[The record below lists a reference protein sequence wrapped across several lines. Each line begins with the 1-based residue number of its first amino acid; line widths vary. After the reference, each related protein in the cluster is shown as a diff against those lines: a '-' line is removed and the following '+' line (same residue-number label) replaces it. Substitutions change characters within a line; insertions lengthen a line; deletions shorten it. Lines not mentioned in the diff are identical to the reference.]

1 MHPLCLRS
9 SFFDCWRTHQKRLG
23 GIQVKPVKIGLLGLG
38 TVGTGV
44 VRIVEGHQEDLQRQV
59 GCSVQIECILVKHLD
74 KERSVLVDSSKLTED
89 PWAVINNPEIDVV
102 IEVMGGTGLA
112 KEYILAALERGK
124 HVVTANKD
132 LMAQHGQEI
141 LQKAS
146 EKGCDVYYEA
156 SVAGGVPILRTL
168 VEGFSSDRIYKM
180 MGIVNGTTN
189 YILTKMSQEGASY
202 HAVLKEAQELGYA
215 EADPTSDVEGFD
227 AAYKMTI
234 LATLG
239 FHAKIAYEDVQVK
252 GISKVGKEDILY
264 AQKLGYE
271 MKLLGIA
278 ENQDGYISISVE
290 PTMVKRDHP
299 LASVN
304 GVFNAIYVYGEAVGE
319 TMFYGRGAGEMPTA
333 TSVVADIV
341 AVIKNLKLGVN
352 GRRGSNAYKEKKLK
366 TAEQIE
372 AKYFVLLHVEDK
384 AGVLA
389 RITQVFGQHDVSLE
403 SVIQQ
408 PNTNNPKA
416 ELVIITHHATKANM
430 NKVIDAFNG
439 LGVVEEVQSVYRVEG

>member
-1 MHPLCLRS
+1 
-9 SFFDCWRTHQKRLG
+9 
-23 GIQVKPVKIGLLGLG
+23 VKPVKIGLLGLG

-44 VRIVEGHQEDLQRQV
+44 VRIIEGHQEDLQRQV
-59 GCSVQIECILVKHLD
+59 GCPVLIERILVQHVD
-74 KERSVLVDSSKLTED
+74 KERTIHIDSNKLTED
-89 PWAVINNPEIDVV
+89 PWSVINSPEIDVI
-102 IEVMGGTGLA
+102 IEVMGGIGLA

-124 HVVTANKD
+124 HIVTANKD

-146 EKGCDVYYEA
+146 EKGCDVFYEA

-202 HAVLKEAQELGYA
+202 NDVLKEAKDLGYA
-215 EADPTSDVEGFD
+215 ESDPTSDVEGYD

-239 FHAKIAYEDVQVK
+239 FHAKIKYEDVKVK
-252 GISKVGKEDILY
+252 GISKVSKEDIAY
-264 AQKLGYE
+264 AKKLGYE

-278 ENQDGYISISVE
+278 ENQDGYVSISVE
-290 PTMVKRDHP
+290 PTMVKQDHP
-299 LASVN
+299 LAAVN

-352 GRRGSNAYKEKKLK
+352 GQRGSNSYLEKKIK

-372 AKYFVLLHVEDK
+372 AKYFVLLYVEDK

-389 RITQVFGQHDVSLE
+389 RITQVFAQFEVSLE

-408 PNTNNPKA
+408 PNTINPKA
-416 ELVIITHHATKANM
+416 ELVIITHNASKANM
-430 NKVIDAFNG
+430 EKVLEAFNK
-439 LGVVEEVQSVYRVEG
+439 LDVVEEVQSVYRVEG